1 MESSQAAVAAL
12 IALLD
17 PNVGAAKAGPKNVPG
32 TIIGTS
38 LINCDF
44 WDPKNGFFLMGFP
57 MWLPDNIYIYI

>member
-44 WDPKNGFFLMGFP
+44 WDPKNGFS
-57 MWLPDNIYIYI
+57 